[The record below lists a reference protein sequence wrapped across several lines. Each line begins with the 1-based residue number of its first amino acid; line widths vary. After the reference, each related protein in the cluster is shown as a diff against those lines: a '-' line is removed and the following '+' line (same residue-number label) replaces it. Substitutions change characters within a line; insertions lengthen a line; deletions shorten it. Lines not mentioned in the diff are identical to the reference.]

1 MWQRSLSKLSRK
13 SLLFSR
19 VNESS
24 GVNVSKMST
33 MQIVF
38 ISIGGAIAFL
48 CVLAILGFVLWCR
61 RKGYRKKKRSP
72 LPVSSLPP
80 PVSSPPLMVV
90 SCISSTE
97 KPPKTA
103 VPVSSNEKPNTS
115 EALANASKQVTERT
129 TEAVTVDPHTGAK
142 QPKKL
147 TKHNSGS
154 RHRVYETCE
163 RERVKLVKRLKKLL
177 GNTEAETAIT
187 EKTLDPHSKVG
198 GYSEISGC
206 HSEISGCYENNR
218 SHSESVG
225 AKNTVEATQKTQEAN
240 KPGVGKH

>member
-1 MWQRSLSKLSRK
+1 MCLGYPRFRSVVPQERLSQEEA
-13 SLLFSR
+13 FSA
-19 VNESS
+19 
-24 GVNVSKMST
+24 T
-33 MQIVF
+33 
-38 ISIGGAIAFL
+38 
-48 CVLAILGFVLWCR
+48 CFV
-61 RKGYRKKKRSP
+61 
-72 LPVSSLPP
+72 VAP

-147 TKHNSGS
+147 TEAQFRAHAIEYM
-154 RHRVYETCE
+154 RRV
-163 RERVKLVKRLKKLL
+163 REKEAREEAEEAA

-187 EKTLDPHSKVG
+187 EKTLDPTQKSADTQK
-198 GYSEISGC
+198 
-206 HSEISGCYENNR
+206 
-218 SHSESVG
+218 SVD
-225 AKNTVEATQKTQEAN
+225 ATQNQWML
-240 KPGVGKH
+240 